1 MTSHQTLETDVSNL
15 TPQWHR
21 RVTPNNLDAPPVD
34 SETAAM
40 FRAMLYPAINQ
51 SHSWSTLADRL
62 RIKGYGLTIRDGR
75 LFLTC
80 QKTGARVCS
89 FRFLGMPL
97 VDLVARI
104 GRPIVRALPGQ
115 SGDGDILDVQ
125 PQT

>member
-1 MTSHQTLETDVSNL
+1 MNSPQPPETDIFHS
-15 TPQWHR
+15 TPQWHQQ
-21 RVTPNNLDAPPVD
+21 VTPNNLDAPPVD

-40 FRAMLYPAINQ
+40 FRAMLYPVITQ
-51 SHSWSTLADRL
+51 SPNWSALADRL
-62 RIKGYGLTIRDGR
+62 KIKGYGLAMRDGR

-80 QKTGARVCS
+80 QQTGARVCS

-115 SGDGDILDVQ
+115 PGTGDVMDPK
-125 PQT
+125 PQS

>member
-1 MTSHQTLETDVSNL
+1 MNLPQIPETDISRS

-21 RVTPNNLDAPPVD
+21 RVTSNNLDAPPVD

-40 FRAMLYPAINQ
+40 FRAMLYPAITQ
-51 SHSWSTLADRL
+51 SPNWSTLADRL
-62 RIKGYGLTIRDGR
+62 RIKGYGLAMRDGR

-80 QKTGARVCS
+80 EQTGAPVCS

-115 SGDGDILDVQ
+115 PGDGDLMDAR
-125 PQT
+125 P